1 MIWQQIFKQLDLIR
15 IGNKVERK
23 VSNFWQCLLHG
34 LNGSAFICIL
44 LEKILRLNKRFQ
56 EKMERLRV
64 FCSKCLR
71 IMKPALKRLQAKNIT
86 KFNLLAKKY

>member
-23 VSNFWQCLLHG
+23 VSNFLQCLLHG

-56 EKMERLRV
+56 EKDGERLRI
-64 FCSKCLR
+64 FCSKSLKT
-71 IMKPALKRLQAKNIT
+71 MKPALKRLHAKNIEKT
-86 KFNLLAKKY
+86 

>member
-23 VSNFWQCLLHG
+23 VSNFLQCLLHG

-44 LEKILRLNKRFQ
+44 LEKNIAIEQTLPRKRWRETSYF
-56 EKMERLRV
+56 L
-64 FCSKCLR
+64 
-71 IMKPALKRLQAKNIT
+71 
-86 KFNLLAKKY
+86 